1 MKGTLIALA
10 TAGILSSGVA
20 FAGTTAIQDNHVIRS
35 SSVIPV
41 QYYERGYDRAASIN
55 EREARINS
63 WIERGVSDGRITD
76 WEARRLRRELGDI
89 QARERAFMSDGRLD
103 GYEYSELNRDLDRLA
118 DNVRDRMRN
127 DNRRY

>member
-10 TAGILSSGVA
+10 TAGVLVSGTA
-20 FAGTTAIQDNHVIRS
+20 FADTTTFQGDAFRTASIV
-35 SSVIPV
+35 PV
-41 QYYERGYDRAASIN
+41 QYYQRGDDRSANIN

-76 WEARRLRRELGDI
+76 WEARRHHRELGDI